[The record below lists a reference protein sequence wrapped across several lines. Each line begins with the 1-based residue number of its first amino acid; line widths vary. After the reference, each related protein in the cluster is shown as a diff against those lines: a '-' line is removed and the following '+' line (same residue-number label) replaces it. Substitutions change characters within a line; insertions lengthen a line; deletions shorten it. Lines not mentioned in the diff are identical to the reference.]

1 MKFKTEEELRAMSLQ
16 ELREEAYKLI
26 MLLSEEEAGELMAK
40 YKKEAALVREHQ
52 DGTAWV
58 ESPNSVPIIHQ

>member
-26 MLLSEEEAGELMAK
+26 MLLSEEEASELMAK
-40 YKKEAALVREHQ
+40 YKKAALVREHQ

-58 ESPNSVPIIHQ
+58 ESPNSAPIIHQ